1 MEELKG
7 IELWTFED
15 FRVKRI
21 GETDFYKKI
30 IIIMKLEKLK
40 FQENRRNNR
49 IDKRK
54 TG

>member
-1 MEELKG
+1 MEELKR
-7 IELWTFED
+7 IELWTFEG

-30 IIIMKLEKLK
+30 IIIMKLEK

>member
-21 GETDFYKKI
+21 GETDFYKK
-30 IIIMKLEKLK
+30 KK
-40 FQENRRNNR
+40 
-49 IDKRK
+49 
-54 TG
+54 